1 MKEDGSRLRPHFLE
15 HSSLLVENLSLLMN
29 YFVNR
34 VGALAMLT
42 VATDTFRILP
52 VIARATPL
60 LLHVPPH
67 VATRT
72 TAYVPDFL

>member
-1 MKEDGSRLRPHFLE
+1 MQMAW
-15 HSSLLVENLSLLMN
+15 LVENSALLTS
-29 YFVNR
+29 YFVKR

-52 VIARATPL
+52 VIARAAPL
-60 LLHVPPH
+60 LLHVPPQ

-72 TAYVPDFL
+72 TAYVPAFLYV